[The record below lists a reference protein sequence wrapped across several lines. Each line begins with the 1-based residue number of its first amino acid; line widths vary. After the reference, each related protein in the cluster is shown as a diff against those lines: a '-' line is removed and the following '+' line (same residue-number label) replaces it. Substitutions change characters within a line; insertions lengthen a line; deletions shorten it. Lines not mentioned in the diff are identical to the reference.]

1 MVMANEKDVL
11 QLIQQNISFI
21 LVGTTHPGNIGAA
34 ARAMKN
40 MGIHQMRLV
49 SPKEFPHEKAFF
61 RAKAATDVLEK
72 AEVHKSLNDAISEA
86 KLVIGTS
93 ARNRKVPW
101 PISSPREA
109 AEEIVSFSKTSEG
122 KTAVIFGR
130 EDRGLT
136 NEELGLCNLHVHIP
150 SSDEYPSLNLSQAIQ
165 IIAYEIRLK
174 ALSHEGKLEKQ
185 EWDVPLAENAE
196 IERLI
201 EHFDELMQDVE
212 FYETDNP
219 RQLLTRVRRFFKR
232 SKLDHMEAN
241 IFRGVFAAIQ
251 KKLKR

>member
-1 MVMANEKDVL
+1 MDMANKKDVL

-40 MGIHQMRLV
+40 MGIKQMGLV
-49 SPKEFPHEKAFF
+49 SPKAFPHEKAFF

-72 AEVHKSLNDAISEA
+72 AVVHKSLSKAVSEI

-101 PISSPREA
+101 PIVSPREA
-109 AEEIVSFSKTSEG
+109 AEEIVSFSKSS
-122 KTAVIFGR
+122 KNKIAVIFGR

-165 IIAYEIRLK
+165 IMAYEIRLT
-174 ALSHEGKLEKQ
+174 ALTNQGRLKKQ

-201 EHFDELMQDVE
+201 DHFDELMQEVE
-212 FYETDNP
+212 FYKTDNP

-251 KKLKR
+251 KKLKK

>member
-1 MVMANEKDVL
+1 MDMSEKKDAL
-11 QLIQQNISFI
+11 QFVEEVVKFI

-40 MGIHQMRLV
+40 MGIKQLGLV
-49 SPKEFPHEKAFF
+49 APKQFPDEKAFY
-61 RAKAATDVLEK
+61 RAKAATDILEN
-72 AEVHKSLNDAISEA
+72 AQVHETLVEA
-86 KLVIGTS
+86 VSGFQLVIGTS
-93 ARNRKVPW
+93 ARNRKIPW
-101 PISSPREA
+101 PIMSPREA
-109 AEEIVSFSKTSEG
+109 AQEILSNHKG
-122 KTAVIFGR
+122 ANKIAVVFGR

-150 SSDEYPSLNLSQAIQ
+150 SSDEYSSLNLSQAIQ

-174 ALSHEGKLEKQ
+174 ALSTEGKSKKQ

-201 EHFDELMQDVE
+201 EHFDELMQEVE
-212 FYETDNP
+212 FYDIDNP
-219 RQLLTRVRRFFKR
+219 RLLLTRVRRFFRR
-232 SKLDHMEAN
+232 SKIDHIEAN

>member
-1 MVMANEKDVL
+1 MDMSEKKDAL
-11 QLIQQNISFI
+11 QFVEEAVKFI

-40 MGIHQMRLV
+40 MGIKQLGLV
-49 SPKEFPHEKAFF
+49 APKQFPDEKAFY
-61 RAKAATDVLEK
+61 RAKAATDILEN
-72 AEVHKSLNDAISEA
+72 AQVHETLIEA
-86 KLVIGTS
+86 VSGFQLVIGTS
-93 ARNRKVPW
+93 ARNRKIPW
-101 PISSPREA
+101 PIMSPREA
-109 AEEIVSFSKTSEG
+109 AQEILSNYKG
-122 KTAVIFGR
+122 ANKIAVVFGR

-150 SSDEYPSLNLSQAIQ
+150 SSDEYSSLNLSQAIQ

-174 ALSHEGKLEKQ
+174 ALSTEGKSKKQ

-201 EHFDELMQDVE
+201 EHFDELMQEVE
-212 FYETDNP
+212 FYDIDNP
-219 RQLLTRVRRFFKR
+219 RLLLTRVRRFFRR
-232 SKLDHMEAN
+232 SKIDHIEAN

>member
-101 PISSPREA
+101 PIVSPREA
-109 AEEIVSFSKTSEG
+109 AEEVVSFSKTSEG

-196 IERLI
+196 IEKLI
-201 EHFDELMQDVE
+201 EHFNELMQDVE
-212 FYETDNP
+212 FYKTDNP
-219 RQLLTRVRRFFKR
+219 RQLLRRVRRFFKR
-232 SKLDHMEAN
+232 SKLDHVEAN
-241 IFRGVFAAIQ
+241 VFRGVFAAIQ